1 MVRNYGFA
9 PVGER
14 MTPPLC
20 LICKLPLGPE
30 ETKAWHFDCEECT
43 ECGQPLHNS
52 NKLIWDCLNSGIP
65 VADITCRNKGKIL
78 EIRNKLFPATL
89 EHLRAFNDQILSI
102 KHEVNPTDGDLK
114 QLYDV
119 LHELQDAA
127 SSISILLSC
136 TKDKI
141 RIESNIEYTEKVKTE
156 RREKAAVD
164 AEDNNRKVVRQAE
177 RENPALRDRRKAIEG
192 IMKTFG
198 FSLEAATAMIAAQ
211 AQAQPKPK
219 VQ

>member
-1 MVRNYGFA
+1 
-9 PVGER
+9 

-30 ETKAWHFDCEECT
+30 ETKAWHFDCEVCS

-65 VADITCRNKGKIL
+65 VADITCRNKTKIR
-78 EIRNKLFPATL
+78 EIREKIFPATI
-89 EHLRAFNDQILSI
+89 EHLKAFNNQILTI
-102 KHEVNPTDGDLK
+102 RAEVNPQEDDLK

-127 SSISILLSC
+127 SSISILLSL

-156 RREKAAVD
+156 RREKATTD
-164 AEDNNRKVVRQAE
+164 AEENNKKVARQAE

-198 FSLEAATAMIAAQ
+198 FSLEAATAMIEAQ
-211 AQAQPKPK
+211 AQSPK

>member
-1 MVRNYGFA
+1 MN
-9 PVGER
+9 
-14 MTPPLC
+14 PPRPALTTC

-65 VADITCRNKGKIL
+65 VADITCRNKIKIR
-78 EIRNKLFPATL
+78 EIRDKVFPATL
-89 EHLRAFNDQILSI
+89 EHLRAFNDQILSV
-102 KHEVNPTDGDLK
+102 KHEVSPTDGDLK

-127 SSISILLSC
+127 SSISILLSL

-156 RREKAAVD
+156 RRQSSEAAAIDENKKAI
-164 AEDNNRKVVRQAE
+164 RQAE
-177 RENPALRDRRKAIEG
+177 RENPALRDKRKAIDG

-198 FSLEAATAMIAAQ
+198 FSLEAATAMIEAQ
-211 AQAQPKPK
+211 SPK